1 MKITDHKLSEG
12 IALTFR
18 VPEGNIKHPLI
29 ILCHGFCGIRNVLLP
44 CFANAFTE
52 AGFATII
59 FDYRGFGESDGE
71 RGRLV
76 PAMQTED
83 IISVINWA
91 EKQECIDNQRIGLWG
106 TSLGA
111 GLSWPLP
118 AGMSEQELDACL
130 YGQFSTVPVV
140 RPESTVI
147 SEAPMVKKRPRRPN
161 FPYEFKIALVEQS
174 LQPGACVAQI
184 ARENGINDN
193 LLFNWRHQYRKGGL
207 LPSGKNMPALLP
219 VTLTP
224 EPDNKIPAPAQEPEQ
239 INTPSDSLCCELVLP
254 AGTLRLKGKLTPAL
268 LQTLIREIKGS
279 SH

>member
-1 MKITDHKLSEG
+1 M
-12 IALTFR
+12 
-18 VPEGNIKHPLI
+18 
-29 ILCHGFCGIRNVLLP
+29 
-44 CFANAFTE
+44 TE
-52 AGFATII
+52 ALRLHFEEHLPRVVA
-59 FDYRGFGESDGE
+59 
-71 RGRLV
+71 GRRLGV
-76 PAMQTED
+76 PKSTVCSMF
-83 IISVINWA
+83 V
-91 EKQECIDNQRIGLWG
+91 RFRR
-106 TSLGA
+106 A

-147 SEAPMVKKRPRRPN
+147 SEAPVVKKRPRRPN

-254 AGTLRLKGKLTPAL
+254 AGTLR
-268 LQTLIREIKGS
+268 
-279 SH
+279 

>member
-1 MKITDHKLSEG
+1 MSIIFNGHYRMKHRTWI
-12 IALTFR
+12 
-18 VPEGNIKHPLI
+18 
-29 ILCHGFCGIRNVLLP
+29 
-44 CFANAFTE
+44 TE
-52 AGFATII
+52 ALRLHFEEHLPRVVA
-59 FDYRGFGESDGE
+59 
-71 RGRLV
+71 GRRLGV
-76 PAMQTED
+76 PKSTVCSMF
-83 IISVINWA
+83 V
-91 EKQECIDNQRIGLWG
+91 RFRR
-106 TSLGA
+106 A

-147 SEAPMVKKRPRRPN
+147 SEAPVVKKRPRRPN

-219 VTLTP
+219 VSASQAAKRPPVVNYPGEGFREMTKAQWAALPRDCKAVRSVAET
-224 EPDNKIPAPAQEPEQ
+224 EDHGAYRYRRTMDNNFRLVNVYITDMKI
-239 INTPSDSLCCELVLP
+239 T
-254 AGTLRLKGKLTPAL
+254 
-268 LQTLIREIKGS
+268 EIPQK
-279 SH
+279 

>member
-1 MKITDHKLSEG
+1 
-12 IALTFR
+12 
-18 VPEGNIKHPLI
+18 
-29 ILCHGFCGIRNVLLP
+29 
-44 CFANAFTE
+44 
-52 AGFATII
+52 
-59 FDYRGFGESDGE
+59 
-71 RGRLV
+71 
-76 PAMQTED
+76 
-83 IISVINWA
+83 
-91 EKQECIDNQRIGLWG
+91 
-106 TSLGA
+106 
-111 GLSWPLP
+111 
-118 AGMSEQELDACL
+118 MSEQELDACL

-254 AGTLRLKGKLTPAL
+254 TGTLRLKGKLTPAL